1 MKVLKG
7 VSILQTLNDSE
18 LERLTDAIRVKNVAK
33 GEVVIREKDHGGTM
47 YIIESGE
54 FKITQFDDETSEDV
68 EVGLLDEG
76 KYFGEIALLKN
87 EVRQATVTCTEDAV
101 LLEIERKVFKRLLG
115 GVEDLLKRNADL
127 YDEITKQA
135 MDKAHHK

>member
-1 MKVLKG
+1 
-7 VSILQTLNDSE
+7 
-18 LERLTDAIRVKNVAK
+18 
-33 GEVVIREKDHGGTM
+33 M
-47 YIIESGE
+47 YIIESGQ
-54 FKITQFDDETSEDV
+54 FKCTQFDDETSEDV
-68 EVGLLDEG
+68 EVAILDEG

-87 EVRQATVTCTEDAV
+87 EVRRATVTCTDDAV